1 MADTNINDNRNP
13 DSGGSAVTILV
24 TIIIV
29 VIIGLAF
36 WFGYGR
42 SHWGSAAPIPAGDN
56 GGLNIDV
63 SGTFPS
69 GSGQDGGPAE

>member
-13 DSGGSAVTILV
+13 DSGGSAVTVLV

-42 SHWGSAAPIPAGDN
+42 SHWGGSAAPAGT
-56 GGLNIDV
+56 NIDINA
-63 SGTFPS
+63 TLPT
-69 GSGQDGGPAE
+69 GSGQDGGAAQ